1 MNQNFTYIDAIDN
14 IVMIEGIVRFATI
27 TLSRGTADKPQGV
40 RTGGLALSLPAFLRM
55 YEQMG
60 RVVNNMAEQGMIKRK
75 DAPAAAVAAPEV
87 PAEPAEASPATGKGS
102 RKR

>member
-1 MNQNFTYIDAIDN
+1 MNQNFTYIDGIDN
-14 IVMIEGIVRFATI
+14 IVMIEGIVRFDTM
-27 TLSRGTADKPQGV
+27 TLTRGAADKPQAS
-40 RTGGLALSLPAFLRM
+40 RTGGLALSLPAFLRT

-75 DAPAAAVAAPEV
+75 DVPTAAPAADIPS
-87 PAEPAEASPATGKGS
+87 AETSQSSAKSS

>member
-14 IVMIEGIVRFATI
+14 IVMIEGIVRFDTI
-27 TLSRGTADKPQGV
+27 TLSRGTGDKPQGI
-40 RTGGLALSLPAFLRM
+40 RTGGLALSLPAFLRT

-60 RVVNNMAEQGMIKRK
+60 RVVSNMAEQGMIKRK
-75 DAPAAAVAAPEV
+75 DAAVPAPEV
-87 PAEPAEASPATGKGS
+87 PTEPAEATPATGKGS